1 MDFTFDCYKKLL
13 EKIVDNGYR
22 ISDFHEF
29 EKDGKICV
37 LRHDVDL
44 CVDSAVKI
52 AKLENQMGITS
63 TYYILLNTEFY
74 NLQYT
79 PTCDKIKEIIKYN
92 HKIGLH
98 FDAKLY
104 EGTDNETLKKSLK
117 NEIDLLSN
125 IIDCKVSSFS
135 IHRPTTTEIESNI
148 SLDGII
154 NTYSPKF
161 FKEFKYISDSRMRWR
176 ESPEEVIDSN
186 KYKQLQ
192 ILTHP
197 IWYDEKQRSIS
208 EVLENFL
215 ENKAKETYNNLRKNI
230 TDLDSVL
237 QKN

>member
-1 MDFTFDCYKKLL
+1 MGFTFDSYKRLL
-13 EKIVDNGYR
+13 QNILDKEYR
-22 ISDFHEF
+22 ISDFHNFKNDE
-29 EKDGKICV
+29 KICI

-44 CVDSAVKI
+44 SVDSALNI
-52 AKLENQMGITS
+52 AELENQMGITS
-63 TYYILLNTEFY
+63 TYYVLLNTEFY

-79 PTCDKIKEIIKYN
+79 PTCDKIKKIINYN

-104 EGTDNETLKKSLK
+104 EGADNETLKKALK

-125 IIDCKVSSFS
+125 ITNIKIESFS
-135 IHRPTTTEIESNI
+135 IHRPTISQIESNI
-148 SLDGII
+148 SIDGII

-176 ESPEEVIDSN
+176 ESPEDIVNSN

-197 IWYDEKQRSIS
+197 IWYGEKQKNIS
-208 EVLENFL
+208 EILKGFL
-215 ENKAKETYNNLRKNI
+215 ENRAKETYRNLENNI

-237 QKN
+237 

>member
-1 MDFTFDCYKKLL
+1 M
-13 EKIVDNGYR
+13 
-22 ISDFHEF
+22 
-29 EKDGKICV
+29 
-37 LRHDVDL
+37 
-44 CVDSAVKI
+44 
-52 AKLENQMGITS
+52 AKL
-63 TYYILLNTEFY
+63 
-74 NLQYT
+74 
-79 PTCDKIKEIIKYN
+79 KEIINFN

-104 EGTDNETLKKSLK
+104 EGADDGTLKKSLK

-125 IIDCKVSSFS
+125 IINSKVESFS

-148 SLDGII
+148 SIDGII

-176 ESPEEVIDSN
+176 ESPEDVITSN

-197 IWYDEKQRSIS
+197 IWYSEKQRNIS
-208 EVLENFL
+208 EVLKDFL
-215 ENKAKETYNNLRKNI
+215 EKKAKVTYDNLRKNI

-237 QKN
+237 